1 MVTDGRLV
9 VVISPVSTFYDA
21 GWKVHVA
28 AFPQLGLMSYGDT
41 PDIAVG
47 RLKVNFREFIHAHR
61 DQGVLEET
69 LEGLGVRWH
78 WADEYP
84 DDGPEYE
91 NTNDP
96 PEAVAVQPMVVQAVQ
111 GLPPER
117 WDAANS
123 DLAMVA

>member
-1 MVTDGRLV
+1 MATKDRLV
-9 VVISPVSTFYDA
+9 VVVSPVSTFYDA
-21 GWKVHVA
+21 GWRIHVA

-41 PDIAVG
+41 PDIAVA
-47 RLKVNFREFIHAHR
+47 RLKVNFREFVHAHR

-69 LEGLGVRWH
+69 LDGLGVRWH

-91 NTNDP
+91 NTNETP
-96 PEAVAVQPMVVQAVQ
+96 KAVAVQHTVVQAAQ
-111 GLPPER
+111 AFPLDM
-117 WDAANS
+117 WDHANS